1 VINSAIIHF
10 PAGCNSL
17 VEVKINHGTNQILP
31 TPVTGGTASTGIA
44 LDDTTQSFGI
54 NERIAL
60 NETLEVVVTNHDA
73 ANPHTISVIIMI
85 EEDQKYTGP

>member
-1 VINSAIIHF
+1 M
-10 PAGCNSL
+10 